1 MNKYLCVTGLPCAK
15 TGCAKARASGGANG
29 DEQEFFA
36 AQVHYFALEQR
47 VQGLAQYARAARV
60 RRFANADVGGAGNAL
75 DWSVA
80 GVSLH

>member
-1 MNKYLCVTGLPCAK
+1 M
-15 TGCAKARASGGANG
+15 
-29 DEQEFFA
+29 
-36 AQVHYFALEQR
+36 QVHYFALEQR